1 MKRKRQNSRSSDS
14 GFSLIELIVTIL
26 ISSVVMLAV
35 VGFLSTGLKHYQ
47 NVNSE
52 TLLQMESQSA
62 TLFLTE
68 LFQESTDFRVIGS
81 GAYPAGISYA
91 VEIQRD
97 GVYYVLALTGS
108 ELWFSKV
115 TASGDSAKLNEL
127 QMKGRQRAFLAKYVD
142 SFQIGTYSQD
152 FAQAVSDEAD
162 GGHGLVDVTVRFQV
176 GGKEYY
182 SKSIIS
188 LRNTRKN

>member
-1 MKRKRQNSRSSDS
+1 MKKEGQNSRGSDG
-14 GFSLIELIVTIL
+14 GFSLIELIVTLL
-26 ISSVVMLAV
+26 ISSVVTLAV

-62 TLFLTE
+62 TLFITE

-97 GVYYVLALTGS
+97 GVYVLALTGS

-115 TASGDSAKLNEL
+115 TEGGTDSEKLAEL
-127 QMKGRQRAFLAKYVD
+127 QAKGRPKAFLANYIGDFSVRTE
-142 SFQIGTYSQD
+142 SF
-152 FAQAVSDEAD
+152 AKAVNDAN
-162 GGHGLVDVTVRFQV
+162 GLVGVDVRFQV
-176 GGKEYY
+176 GSKEYY
-182 SKSIIS
+182 SNSIIS

>member
-35 VGFLSTGLKHYQ
+35 VGFLSSGLRHFQ

-68 LFQESTDFRVIGS
+68 LFQESTDFRVINGP
-81 GAYPAGISYA
+81 YPEGISYA
-91 VEIQRD
+91 VEIKRD
-97 GVYYVLALTGS
+97 GVYILALTGN

-115 TASGDSAKLNEL
+115 TGGGDAENLNEL
-127 QMKGRQRAFLAKYVD
+127 QAKGRQRAFLARYVD
-142 SFQIGTYSQD
+142 NFEINTESRSF
-152 FAQAVSDEAD
+152 AEAVNNTN
-162 GGHGLVDVTVRFQV
+162 GLVSVKVRFQV

-182 SKSIIS
+182 SNSVIS
-188 LRNTRKN
+188 LRNTKKN